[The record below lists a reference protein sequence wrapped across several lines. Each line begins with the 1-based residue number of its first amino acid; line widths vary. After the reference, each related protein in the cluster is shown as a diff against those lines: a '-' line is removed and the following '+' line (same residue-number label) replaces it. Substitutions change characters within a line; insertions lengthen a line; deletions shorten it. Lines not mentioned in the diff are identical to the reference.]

1 MDNEVRKIENMIEVM
16 CQLKQLEE
24 QLRRDYQGQGELLTL
39 ILALIASAEVPN
51 ITLLPNI
58 EDIAVA

>member
-58 EDIAVA
+58 WQEHE

>member
-16 CQLKQLEE
+16 WQLKQLEE

-58 EDIAVA
+58 EDMARA

>member
-58 EDIAVA
+58 EDMARE

>member
-1 MDNEVRKIENMIEVM
+1 MDKEVKKIENIIEVM

-39 ILALIASAEVPN
+39 ILALISTAEIPN
-51 ITLLPNI
+51 ITLLPNL
-58 EDIAVA
+58 EDMARA

>member
-24 QLRRDYQGQGELLTL
+24 QLRRDYNGQGELLTL

-58 EDIAVA
+58 EDMARA

>member
-58 EDIAVA
+58 EDIAIA

>member
-58 EDIAVA
+58 EDMARA

>member
-24 QLRRDYQGQGELLTL
+24 QQRRDYQGQGELLTL

-58 EDIAVA
+58 EDMARA

>member
-1 MDNEVRKIENMIEVM
+1 MDNEVQKIENMIEVM

-58 EDIAVA
+58 EDMARA

>member
-58 EDIAVA
+58 EDMAVA

>member
-1 MDNEVRKIENMIEVM
+1 MDNEVQKIENIIEVM

-58 EDIAVA
+58 EDMARA

>member
-16 CQLKQLEE
+16 CQLKQLEK

-58 EDIAVA
+58 EDMARA

>member
-1 MDNEVRKIENMIEVM
+1 MDNEVRKIENMNEVM

-58 EDIAVA
+58 EDMARA

>member
-24 QLRRDYQGQGELLTL
+24 QLRRDYKGQGELLTL

-58 EDIAVA
+58 EDMARA